1 MRITY
6 LLFIIHLR
14 GIDMYFSEETQGFY
28 VGDQYDVDAMP
39 KDCIE
44 VDEKTEYRI
53 RELIIAGNI
62 ISVSDSELST
72 QPINPG

>member
-1 MRITY
+1 
-6 LLFIIHLR
+6 
-14 GIDMYFSEETQGFY
+14 MYFSEETQGFY
-28 VGDQYDVDAMP
+28 VGDQYD
-39 KDCIE
+39 